1 MKTFPSTESRKVMV
15 LKSGV
20 VVSDIEKGVSTL
32 TGSGCLIVE
41 VSSRNVRTT
50 QKVSTIGVMS
60 MWGDLVG
67 NLIFGI
73 IFLSLNDF
81 KPKDLLLLIL

>member
-1 MKTFPSTESRKVMV
+1 MV

>member
-1 MKTFPSTESRKVMV
+1 MV

-20 VVSDIEKGVSTL
+20 VISDIEKGVSTL
-32 TGSGCLIVE
+32 AGSGCLIVE

-60 MWGDLVG
+60 IWGDLCG

-81 KPKDLLLLIL
+81 KPKDLLLLIF

>member
-1 MKTFPSTESRKVMV
+1 MV
-15 LKSGV
+15 LKSGLG
-20 VVSDIEKGVSTL
+20 VSDIEKGVSTL
-32 TGSGCLIVE
+32 AGSGCLIVE

-60 MWGDLVG
+60 MWGDLCG

-73 IFLSLNDF
+73 FFFFNDL
-81 KPKDLLLLIL
+81 KPKDSLLLLF

>member
-1 MKTFPSTESRKVMV
+1 MV

-73 IFLSLNDF
+73 IFLSLNGF

>member
-1 MKTFPSTESRKVMV
+1 MV

-20 VVSDIEKGVSTL
+20 VISDIEKGVSTL
-32 TGSGCLIVE
+32 AGSGCLIVE

-50 QKVSTIGVMS
+50 QKVSNIGVIS
-60 MWGDLVG
+60 MWGDLCG

-81 KPKDLLLLIL
+81 KPKDLLLLIF